1 MTPRPAMTLALG
13 LFAGFVAG
21 LFGIGGG
28 VVIVPGLVLLLGF
41 AQSRASG
48 TSVATIIFS
57 AAAGAASFA
66 LGDAVDW
73 SAAASIA
80 AGSVFGA
87 FLGARFIEHVP
98 VHWLARAFVVIL
110 LVAAVRLAI

>member
-1 MTPRPAMTLALG
+1 MSNRPAATLMLG

-41 AQSRASG
+41 AQTRASG

-57 AAAGAASFA
+57 ATAGAASFA
-66 LGDAVDW
+66 LGDAVNW
-73 SAAASIA
+73 SAAGAIA
-80 AGSVFGA
+80 MGSVVGA
-87 FLGARFIEHVP
+87 WLGARFIEHVP
-98 VHWLARAFVVIL
+98 VIWLSRAFVVIL
-110 LVAAVRLAI
+110 LVAAVRMAI